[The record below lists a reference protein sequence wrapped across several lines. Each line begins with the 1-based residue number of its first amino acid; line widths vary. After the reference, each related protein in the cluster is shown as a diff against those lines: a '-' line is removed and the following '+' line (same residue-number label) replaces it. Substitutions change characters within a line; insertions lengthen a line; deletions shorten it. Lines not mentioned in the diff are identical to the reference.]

1 MDSNLYQVIVK
12 FISEQ
17 YLENIYDPLPYEL
30 KSMFEDKVIP
40 PEVYG
45 RILESIGLQR
55 DIVSKLNLNEK
66 IRFLEALSDFQRY
79 KGSIRF
85 FKRIASAFDR
95 FNLYELYIDQVDDGR
110 WLFKPIPVIE
120 QIPSLVSDISYPEV
134 YQEIPSLLI
143 SLDRLVT
150 LKTESDAIFPI
161 KSNIVLLEYDFSS
174 KASIKKYVAI

>member
-1 MDSNLYQVIVK
+1 
-12 FISEQ
+12 
-17 YLENIYDPLPYEL
+17 
-30 KSMFEDKVIP
+30 
-40 PEVYG
+40 
-45 RILESIGLQR
+45 
-55 DIVSKLNLNEK
+55 
-66 IRFLEALSDFQRY
+66 
-79 KGSIRF
+79 
-85 FKRIASAFDR
+85 
-95 FNLYELYIDQVDDGR
+95 LYELYIDQVDDGR